1 MAGYTRQRCIQQQM
15 EDYVNDL
22 VAIKQIDYQPTSF
35 WLRDFKK
42 YVDESDDLKGLSFY
56 EQFER
61 FYDEPIYNTLYK
73 DDIVIDENGMISSSR
88 TSVYM
93 NNIDTRE
100 VEELIT
106 ALEDQREVSAKQPIN
121 KGKDE
126 WPFFTF
132 FAEYLIWE
140 FYSVSVQELYLT
152 AIVSVITV
160 CAVATFLIQHWT
172 AILFFFPLICLLYAD
187 LLGALKIFGKNI
199 NPVSYVAIVMSIGLL
214 IDFLVHTILR
224 YFEVQGDRETRTK
237 EMLRTMGSSV
247 FVGGI
252 STFLGVLPLAFST
265 SSTFSTIFVAFMAL
279 VVLGIAHGL
288 ILLPV
293 LLSMFGPESKEAI
306 VYEKGLFRN
315 PTLISDSD

>member
-1 MAGYTRQRCIQQQM
+1 M
-15 EDYVNDL
+15 
-22 VAIKQIDYQPTSF
+22 KQIDYQPTSF

-42 YVDESDDLKGLSFY
+42 YVNESDDLKGRSFY
-56 EQFER
+56 EQFET
-61 FYDEPIYNTLYK
+61 FYSEPIYNTLYK
-73 DDIVIDENGMISSSR
+73 DDIVLDENGKISSSR
-88 TSVYM
+88 TTVYM
-93 NNIDTRE
+93 NTVDTGE
-100 VEELIT
+100 VKELI
-106 ALEDQREVSAKQPIN
+106 AVLEDQREVSAIQPIN
-121 KGKDE
+121 NGKAE

-132 FAEYLIWE
+132 YTEYLIWE
-140 FYSVSVQELYLT
+140 FYSVSVKELYLT
-152 AIVSVITV
+152 TVLSVVTVCVITTIFIPHWI
-160 CAVATFLIQHWT
+160 AV
-172 AILFFFPLICLLYAD
+172 LFVFPLICLLYVD
-187 LLGALKIFGKNI
+187 LLGFLQLAGKNI

-214 IDFLVHTILR
+214 IDFLVHTMLR
-224 YFEVQGDRETRTK
+224 YFEIQGDRETRTK

-293 LLSMFGPESKEAI
+293 LLSMFGPQSKEKI

-315 PTLISDSD
+315 PTLISDSE